1 MPSAAVD
8 ITQQDPAANQI
19 VIATSDL
26 VTSSSITPVPILAS
40 VSPAN
45 VYAGGPA
52 YSMQLTGS
60 GFTSSSQVLVNGNPR
75 ATTFVSATSL
85 TAQVLASD
93 IATTGQLNVQ
103 VTTPAPGGGTSNYVI
118 VSIKPS
124 LTTPAV
130 TLTPSATTLT
140 TGQALTV
147 GVAVSGGSS
156 GLKPTG
162 SVMLTGGG
170 FTSPAVPLA
179 SGAASIDILPGS
191 LSAGADT
198 LTVAYTPDSA
208 SSSLYKAAT
217 GTVSI
222 TVTAVLKNASTVTAT
237 AASPAIT
244 NEQSDIVSITVAGTA
259 ELPVPTG
266 TVALASG
273 SYRAQQPLAGAAASV
288 TVPPGALASG
298 KNVLTVTYSGDGAYV
313 GSTGTVSV
321 QVVQVVMAVPPLT
334 GLSPG
339 GSTTANVTLSAGS
352 NYSGTMNMSCTLA
365 ASPKG
370 AQSLPVCGLSPGAV
384 KIAAGGTGST
394 VLTVQTTGSST
405 ATNIVPSPMNLFGL
419 GGGTILAGLL
429 LIAVPARGRRWMV
442 IPVLLCGVCGYR
454 CLRMW
459 RER

>member
-1 MPSAAVD
+1 M
-8 ITQQDPAANQI
+8 
-19 VIATSDL
+19 
-26 VTSSSITPVPILAS
+26 
-40 VSPAN
+40 
-45 VYAGGPA
+45 
-52 YSMQLTGS
+52 
-60 GFTSSSQVLVNGNPR
+60 
-75 ATTFVSATSL
+75 
-85 TAQVLASD
+85 
-93 IATTGQLNVQ
+93 
-103 VTTPAPGGGTSNYVI
+103 I

-124 LTTPAV
+124 LQTTPAV

-140 TGQALTV
+140 TAQALTV
-147 GVAVSGGSS
+147 AVAVSGGSS

-208 SSSLYKAAT
+208 SSSLYDAAT

-222 TVTAVLKNASTVTAT
+222 SVTAVLKNASTVTAT

-273 SYRAQQPLAGAAASV
+273 SYRVQQPLAGAAASV
-288 TVPPGALASG
+288 TIPPGALASG
-298 KNVLTVTYSGDGAYV
+298 ENVLTSTYSGDGAYV
-313 GSTGTVSV
+313 ASTGTVSV

-370 AQSLPVCGLSPGAV
+370 AQTCRYVA
-384 KIAAGGTGST
+384 
-394 VLTVQTTGSST
+394 
-405 ATNIVPSPMNLFGL
+405 
-419 GGGTILAGLL
+419 
-429 LIAVPARGRRWMV
+429 
-442 IPVLLCGVCGYR
+442 
-454 CLRMW
+454 
-459 RER
+459 